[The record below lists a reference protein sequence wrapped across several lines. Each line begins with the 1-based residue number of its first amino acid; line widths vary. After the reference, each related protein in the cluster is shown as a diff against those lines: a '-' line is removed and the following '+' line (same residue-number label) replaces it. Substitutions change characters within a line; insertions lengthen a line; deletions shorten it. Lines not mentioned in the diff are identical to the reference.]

1 MTNTSTKRLLV
12 LTGANSLSSQ
22 IVEQLR
28 WEHEV
33 VTALTI
39 EQALTEL
46 RQSPF
51 DMIFA
56 DAADFLPL
64 ERAVAGQQ
72 AGLVLDTISEGI
84 CLTDQEGN
92 LLWANRRMKLWSDT
106 VRQRIGQIAAEAFGI
121 FVTQSSPPSPPSA
134 PPHTHTPPGK
144 TSSTAA
150 GAQMIGS
157 AIPQRGTPDP
167 PIPASPVTSHGGGRS
182 KKFSFHLDDSQFF
195 EVHCSP
201 VINASWKVTQVVAI
215 CWDASSGRRLQQKI
229 DAIDQAGRELVRLE
243 DEAISK
249 LDTPARLKLLEEKI
263 IRFCRQLMHFDHFA
277 IRLLEHQSNKL
288 ELVIC
293 VGLPSEAMEV
303 ELFAELEGNG
313 ISGYVAA
320 TGRSYSCPDVEKDPR
335 YVAGLNHA
343 RSTLTV
349 PLMLHDKT
357 IGIFNIE
364 SSQPAAFTEDDRQFA
379 EIFGRYV
386 AMALHILKLLVVER
400 HTTTGQLAADVNVEV
415 SGPLNDIVSDITLL
429 MDDYIGNDEMR
440 LRLQEVL
447 NNVAKVRTSLREV
460 GAVPPGVLGLPRE
473 PGEKKMDPV
482 LGGKRLLVADD
493 EPNIRQT
500 IHDLLVRQGCIVD
513 TARDGTEA
521 VALLASQNRYD
532 LVLTDIKMPHKNG
545 YEIFAA
551 AKKLNHSPPVILMTG
566 FGYDPGHSIVRAS
579 SEGLAAVLFKPFK
592 VEQLLGE
599 IRKAILKAGP
609 GES

>member
-1 MTNTSTKRLLV
+1 MSHLPTTNTSTKRLLV
-12 LTGANSLSSQ
+12 LTGSNSPSSQ
-22 IVEQLR
+22 IVDQLR
-28 WEHEV
+28 REHEV
-33 VTALTI
+33 VTAASI
-39 EQALTEL
+39 EQALAEL

-72 AGLVLDTISEGI
+72 AGLVLDTIGEGI
-84 CLTDQEGN
+84 CLTDHAGN
-92 LLWANRRMKLWSDT
+92 LLWANRRMKMWSDT
-106 VRQRIGQIAAEAFGI
+106 VRQRIGQIAAEAYGI
-121 FVTQSSPPSPPSA
+121 FVTQTSPPTPPAPPSHPVSPTTETGLA
-134 PPHTHTPPGK
+134 VGEK
-144 TSSTAA
+144 
-150 GAQMIGS
+150 MIGS
-157 AIPQRGTPDP
+157 AIPTRGSLDSTIPTGSSLATP
-167 PIPASPVTSHGGGRS
+167 HGGGRS
-182 KKFSFHLDDSQFF
+182 KKFSFHFDDAHFF
-195 EVHCSP
+195 EVLCSP
-201 VINASWKVTQVVAI
+201 VIDASWKVTQVVAI

-249 LDTPARLKLLEEKI
+249 MDTPARLKLLEEKI

-277 IRLLEHQSNKL
+277 IRLLDRQSNKL

-303 ELFAELEGNG
+303 ELFSELEGNG

-320 TGRSYSCPDVEKDPR
+320 TGRSYICPDVEKDPR
-335 YVAGLNHA
+335 YVVGLNHA

-440 LRLQEVL
+440 QRLQDVL

-460 GAVPPGVLGLPRE
+460 GAVPGGVLGLPKD
-473 PGEKKMDPV
+473 PAEKKMDPI
-482 LGGKRLLVADD
+482 LGGKRILVADD

-500 IHDLLVRQGCIVD
+500 IHDLLVRQGCNVD
-513 TARDGTEA
+513 TARDGAEA
-521 VALLASQNRYD
+521 VALLATQCRYD

-566 FGYDPGHSIVRAS
+566 FGYD
-579 SEGLAAVLFKPFK
+579 
-592 VEQLLGE
+592 
-599 IRKAILKAGP
+599 
-609 GES
+609 